1 MPDPWHVPAEMLVCM
16 CAERKKDSWGGGA
29 SKRGDLL
36 FKLCVNTQGPTFSQT
51 DASLDL
57 KPCFLMEEKGSCPEG
72 LCGSPRNTCL
82 K

>member
-1 MPDPWHVPAEMLVCM
+1 MPVPGHVPAKVRVCVWGGGKGG
-16 CAERKKDSWGGGA
+16 AGGGGA